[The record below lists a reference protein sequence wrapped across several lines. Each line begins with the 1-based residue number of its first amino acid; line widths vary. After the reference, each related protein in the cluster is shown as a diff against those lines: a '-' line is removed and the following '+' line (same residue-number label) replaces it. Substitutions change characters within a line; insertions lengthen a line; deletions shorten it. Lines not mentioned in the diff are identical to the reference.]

1 VQKYTKSLKNKE
13 RVRKKTEK
21 IKIKR
26 KVTKKDGARFQKDNS
41 VLKAE
46 QIKKTFRIIELRKVS
61 NYKIKCKSTNKYVYS
76 VELKVD
82 N

>member
-13 RVRKKTEK
+13 RGRKKTEK

-26 KVTKKDGARFQKDNS
+26 KVTTKDGERFQKDNS

-46 QIKKTFRIIELRKVS
+46 QIKKP
-61 NYKIKCKSTNKYVYS
+61 S
-76 VELKVD
+76 V
-82 N
+82 